1 MDLDRK
7 KRRFLTSLRL
17 VIFLVDIAYANH
29 PNDLADDDSLFSMNL
44 AGNYDDANLGEA
56 GASFHMDNRRDNHA
70 GIRHKDIDDTL
81 ADTLRMDSRDARV
94 ASLHMGNLDVLV
106 GSLHMDCSSVVLDPK
121 GNWIGMDQI
130 AYASPSLR
138 VFCIGYVRLLF
149 MSLSTFFLKKPNYQ
163 LVIGILLFF
172 ILWNNGMIGYIKTA

>member
-1 MDLDRK
+1 MVLDRK

-44 AGNYDDANLGEA
+44 AGNYADANLGEA
-56 GASFHMDNRRDNHA
+56 DASFHMDNRRDNHA
-70 GIRHKDIDDTL
+70 DIRHKDI

-94 ASLHMGNLDVLV
+94 A
-106 GSLHMDCSSVVLDPK
+106 SLHMDCSSVVLDPK

-163 LVIGILLFF
+163 LVIGIFLFF